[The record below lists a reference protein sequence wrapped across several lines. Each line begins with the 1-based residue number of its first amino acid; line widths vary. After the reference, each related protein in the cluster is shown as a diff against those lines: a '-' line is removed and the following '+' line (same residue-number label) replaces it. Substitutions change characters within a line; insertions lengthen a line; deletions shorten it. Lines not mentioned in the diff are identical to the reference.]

1 MKLYKRDAEIYIYD
15 EKQEEAF
22 ATTTHLAIAA
32 HQDDVELMAYHGI
45 AECFGQKDKKFSA
58 IILTNGSGSPRSGI
72 YKDYT
77 DEEMMLQRKKEQK
90 KAAFIGE
97 YATLSLLM
105 YPSNEVKD
113 NKNNYVVE
121 DIFNILMATKPQIVY
136 THNLADKHET
146 HVATALRTISAIN
159 MMPKADRPS
168 IVYGCEVWRDLD
180 WINDDK
186 KIRLDVGK
194 KTNIAQALTGVFD
207 SQISGGKQYATAVEG
222 RRIANATFADDHAID
237 TLQKVTYAMDLTPL
251 ISDEHMSIIDFIND
265 YINDFK
271 SDVNN
276 KILKLL

>member
-159 MMPKADRPS
+159 MMPKADKPS
-168 IVYGCEVWRDLD
+168 ILYGCEVWRDLD